1 MAGMKRKII
10 IDANTVSL
18 MRERGLSWT
27 EIAARVDVTTR
38 TLQRWRLETDFVDPQ
53 QRITDGALDELIS
66 THIEGQ
72 PRRGEITL
80 RAHISVQG
88 FNASRQQVRDS
99 MHRVDPEGVLE
110 RSRKLIKRRVYSVP
124 GPYYLW
130 YMDGNHKLIRWG
142 IVIHGCIDG
151 CTRYINFL

>member
-1 MAGMKRKII
+1 MAGKKRKI

-27 EIAARVDVTTR
+27 EIAARVDITTR
-38 TLQRWRLETDFVDPQ
+38 TLQRWRLETDFIDPQ

-80 RAHISVQG
+80 RS
-88 FNASRQQVRDS
+88 SS
-99 MHRVDPEGVLE
+99 
-110 RSRKLIKRRVYSVP
+110 Y
-124 GPYYLW
+124 
-130 YMDGNHKLIRWG
+130 
-142 IVIHGCIDG
+142 
-151 CTRYINFL
+151 